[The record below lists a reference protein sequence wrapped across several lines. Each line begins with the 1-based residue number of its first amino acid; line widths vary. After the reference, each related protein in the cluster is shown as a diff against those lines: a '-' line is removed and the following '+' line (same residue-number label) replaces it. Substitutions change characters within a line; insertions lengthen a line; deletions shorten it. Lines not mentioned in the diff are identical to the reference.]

1 MPKIKRFIIKKTLL
15 SQMKKLLLSLIT
27 LLFVTSISFAQETDP
42 AKILKNAKKALSSY
56 SLDPAGNVAKLT
68 EARTN
73 IDLALKSDV
82 NNTYE
87 AWLTSGNIYAEIAG
101 KDEIMRTIK
110 KDAVAT
116 VPDAPLK
123 AYTSFKNALDK
134 AVKKYEKSDAI
145 KGIADNQNRLQNCG
159 ADAYKNKDY
168 ATAYGAFNSLTAA
181 NEILKT
187 AGEKKL
193 LDEKQVNTFVYYAA
207 ISAQTGGMAKEAESS
222 YKALIG
228 KGSEDEAAC
237 YSALYSMLSAQK
249 RDDEAAKYL
258 DEGVK
263 KYPNAT
269 DLLFAQINSYLRA
282 GKMNEL
288 TDKLKLAIEKEPGNV
303 NLYAT
308 LGSVYDNLSQ
318 IEAKAGNTA
327 KSKENFDLAMKTYND
342 ALVKDPKNFDSNYS
356 LGALYYN
363 KGAGYTEQLNK
374 LNDDYSDA
382 GTKKY
387 EALKAEMNGIFAE
400 ALPFFKKAES
410 INPNDKNTLVALKE
424 ILIRLNKMDESA
436 AIKERMLNVDNGKK
450 NADSYYKN

>member
-1 MPKIKRFIIKKTLL
+1 
-15 SQMKKLLLSLIT
+15 MKKLLLSLIT

-168 ATAYGAFNSLTAA
+168 AT
-181 NEILKT
+181 
-187 AGEKKL
+187 
-193 LDEKQVNTFVYYAA
+193 D
-207 ISAQTGGMAKEAESS
+207 
-222 YKALIG
+222 
-228 KGSEDEAAC
+228 
-237 YSALYSMLSAQK
+237 
-249 RDDEAAKYL
+249 R
-258 DEGVK
+258 
-263 KYPNAT
+263 
-269 DLLFAQINSYLRA
+269 
-282 GKMNEL
+282 
-288 TDKLKLAIEKEPGNV
+288 
-303 NLYAT
+303 
-308 LGSVYDNLSQ
+308 
-318 IEAKAGNTA
+318 
-327 KSKENFDLAMKTYND
+327 KST
-342 ALVKDPKNFDSNYS
+342 
-356 LGALYYN
+356 
-363 KGAGYTEQLNK
+363 
-374 LNDDYSDA
+374 
-382 GTKKY
+382 
-387 EALKAEMNGIFAE
+387 
-400 ALPFFKKAES
+400 
-410 INPNDKNTLVALKE
+410 
-424 ILIRLNKMDESA
+424 RLNSSH
-436 AIKERMLNVDNGKK
+436 VD
-450 NADSYYKN
+450 